1 MKSLLLKRILLI
13 IFVVGFLSGCS
24 ITPRYHSFGYNV
36 EWKTANHRSTKLAK
50 PKRSSPPANFG
61 AHVTNSV
68 EFESNI
74 LRTNHPAI
82 DTGSTPSDSVEP
94 NVVKKQTMD
103 PEMRRV
109 NSRIGVTNF
118 LLLADAVST
127 PLLIRKNR
135 DTDSVGFIIYT
146 LLIAPFIFLLL
157 LIRRI
162 ALGRKRKK
170 LKNTHAF
177 YENNTRIVPQA
188 ISEKS
193 TIRHQRTNAK
203 SDPVEDII
211 EIIALILTIILGSSS
226 FGGRIS
232 TKKRSSGGRGG
243 HVDTTVFWVIAS
255 VVIAAAGIVAAIA
268 LKGVFKPSNYTNIL
282 ILPFTLFG
290 VPSGLIGLIKSI
302 RDRYDLGKYLSIG
315 DFAML
320 AIMWVIAG
328 V

>member
-1 MKSLLLKRILLI
+1 
-13 IFVVGFLSGCS
+13 
-24 ITPRYHSFGYNV
+24 
-36 EWKTANHRSTKLAK
+36 
-50 PKRSSPPANFG
+50 
-61 AHVTNSV
+61 
-68 EFESNI
+68 
-74 LRTNHPAI
+74 
-82 DTGSTPSDSVEP
+82 
-94 NVVKKQTMD
+94 MD

-109 NSRIGVTNF
+109 NNRIGVTNF

-127 PLLIRKNR
+127 PMLIRKNR

-157 LIRRI
+157 LFSRI

-170 LKNTHAF
+170 LKNNHACD
-177 YENNTRIVPQA
+177 ENSSRIVPQA
-188 ISEKS
+188 MGEKS
-193 TIRHQRTNAK
+193 TIRQLLTNAK
-203 SDPVEDII
+203 SDPVEDILK
-211 EIIALILTIILGSSS
+211 IIGLILTMILGSSS

-243 HVDTTVFWVIAS
+243 YVDTTVFWVIAS
-255 VVIAAAGIVAAIA
+255 VVIAAAGIAAAIA

-315 DFAML
+315 AFAML
-320 AIMWVIAG
+320 AIMWIIAG